1 MRVFAYVGNAI
12 DSAGFRLIG
21 AQCWTPVAGA
31 ERTCFE
37 AARRDADALFLATEV
52 AERLPRGE
60 LDAALA
66 ASRPLI
72 VLVPRPGAEPSLLD
86 PAERARVQLGLER

>member
-1 MRVFAYVGNAI
+1 MHAFAYVGNAI
-12 DSAGFRLIG
+12 DGAGFRLIG
-21 AQCWTPVAGA
+21 ARCWLPVPGE
-31 ERTCFE
+31 ERASFE
-37 AARRDADALFLATEV
+37 AARRDAEALFLATEV

-72 VLVPRPGAEPSLLD
+72 VLVPRPGEEPSLLD

>member
-1 MRVFAYVGNAI
+1 MHAFAYVGNAI
-12 DSAGFRLIG
+12 DGAGFRLIG
-21 AQCWTPVAGA
+21 VQCWVPVPGD
-31 ERTCFE
+31 ERTCFA
-37 AARRDADALFLATEV
+37 AARRDAEALFLATEV

-72 VLVPRPGAEPSLLD
+72 VLVPRPTEEPSLLD
-86 PAERARVQLGLER
+86 PAERARAQLGLER